1 MVDYSLDALGAVI
14 RERRESCNMT
24 QGELGSAADYKAGA
38 AVSVSRIE
46 SGLMRPGPER
56 LDGIAR
62 ALGTTTRVLER
73 EAAKRTAGS
82 IKVRGRGK
90 GSAADGRVLSI
101 KERVKR
107 IQAEIDRRTTL
118 ITELA
123 DAFNDAHDR
132 ARDEFFM
139 KFVELAVGITGAPQP
154 DPVALEGDG
163 TADPQTEATNRI
175 RWTSYGVASV
185 LAGGAG
191 GAVAGAAVGTAAAYG
206 TFVAAASF
214 GTASTGAAIAGLS
227 GAAATNAALAMLG
240 GGALAAGG
248 AGVAGGTAVLAGI
261 VAAPA
266 LLLAVGGLLWMVK
279 RNRKQQDE
287 IKIKLDAAELEIA
300 ESQRSFDAVV
310 EILPRSTTFLNYVA
324 VHAGHALK
332 RWEGQLGPRPM
343 EWDSLSVP
351 DRERYQEFVEISAN
365 QLAVATIDVTK
376 LMGSRG
382 DEREELI
389 KVADEVLKQAKAA
402 VESFA

>member
-1 MVDYSLDALGAVI
+1 MDYSLEALGSVI
-14 RERRESCNMT
+14 RERREARNMT
-24 QGELGSAADYKAGA
+24 QADLGSAAEYQKGA
-38 AVSVSRIE
+38 SVSISRIE
-46 SGLMRPGPER
+46 SGLMRPGQDR

-62 ALGTTTRVLER
+62 ALGITVSVLER
-73 EAAKRTAGS
+73 EAAKRTQGAG
-82 IKVRGRGK
+82 KRRGG
-90 GSAADGRVLSI
+90 GHESAAEARVVGI

-107 IQAEIDRRTTL
+107 IQAEVDRRTAL
-118 ITELA
+118 ITKLA
-123 DAFNDAHDR
+123 DAFNEAHDR

-139 KFVELAVGITGAPQP
+139 KFVEVAVGISGAPQP
-154 DPVALEGDG
+154 DLAALDDDG
-163 TADPQTEATNRI
+163 AANPKAEATNRI
-175 RWTSYGVASV
+175 LWTSYGVASV

-279 RNRKQQDE
+279 RNRKQQEE
-287 IKIKLDAAELEIA
+287 IKAKLDAAEAEIA
-300 ESQRSFDAVV
+300 DSQKSFDAVV
-310 EILPRSTTFLNYVA
+310 EILPRATAILEYVA

-332 RWEGQLGPRPM
+332 RWESRLSPPPRDWG
-343 EWDSLSVP
+343 ELP
-351 DRERYQEFVEISAN
+351 DADRRRYQEFVEISAN

-376 LMGSRG
+376 LMSSRG
-382 DEREELI
+382 DDREELI
-389 KVADEVLKQAKAA
+389 KVNDEVLKQAKAG
-402 VESFA
+402 VESLA